1 MRSFKTFCITFWTS
15 LGAARVVLG
24 AIVVGL
30 IVAACASGP
39 GGGGGYSENEDGLTP
54 TGSGGVKVALL
65 LPITGSGDTPEI
77 AKALRQAGELA
88 LFEFNNPNVTLV
100 PKDTKGTPQGA
111 AEAAESAVSENAE
124 LIIGPLFA
132 DEVRAVAPVA
142 SRAGIPVLA
151 FSSDRNVAGNN
162 VYLLSFLAGA
172 DVERITSYAIGRG
185 KKNFAAL
192 IPESAYGTIAE
203 REFAKTVAGAGGRTV
218 VRATYPTGNSAG
230 MSGPVGRVA
239 NAVKAGQQVD
249 AVFLP
254 AGPDELRALGPLL
267 SSNGLTG
274 GKTQLLGTGQWNSP
288 DIGSNS
294 ALVGG
299 WYPAPDPSGWNG
311 FAQRYQKT
319 YGSQPPRLASLAYD
333 AVSLAVSL
341 SNNAPGDRYTSQQLT
356 RPTGFAGVDGL
367 FRLLPD
373 GTTERGLAI
382 LEVQPSGPRVIDQA
396 PKSFSSRAGIYGN
409 RSYVEN

>member
-1 MRSFKTFCITFWTS
+1 MRSCKTFWAGIS
-15 LGAARVVLG
+15 AARVVLG
-24 AIVVGL
+24 AMLVAL
-30 IVAACASGP
+30 VAAACGGGP
-39 GGGGGYSENEDGLTP
+39 GGSGGYSDQNGSLAP

-65 LPITGSGDTPEI
+65 LPVSGSGDAPQI

-88 LFEFNNPNVTLV
+88 LFEFNNPNVTLI

-111 AEAAESAVSENAE
+111 AAAAESAVADNVE

-142 SRAGIPVLA
+142 RRAGIPVLA

-172 DVERITSYAIGRG
+172 DVERIASYALGRG
-185 KKNFAAL
+185 KKNFAVL

-203 REFAKTVAGAGGRTV
+203 REFAKVVAGAGGRTV
-218 VRATYPTGNSAG
+218 VRATYPTGNRGA
-230 MSGPVGRVA
+230 MAGPVSRVA
-239 NAVKAGQQVD
+239 NAVKSGQRID

-254 AGPDELRALGPLL
+254 AGPDELRSLGPLL
-267 SSNGLTG
+267 SSNGLTNA
-274 GKTQLLGTGQWNSP
+274 QAQFLGTGQWDSP
-288 DIGSNS
+288 DIGSQK

-299 WYPAPDPSGWNG
+299 WFPAADPSGWNG

-341 SNNAPGDRYTSQQLT
+341 SNNPPGDRYTRGQLT
-356 RPTGFAGVDGL
+356 RSTGFAGVDGL

-373 GTTERGLAI
+373 GTAERGLAI

-396 PKSFSSRAGIYGN
+396 PKSFSSRAD
-409 RSYVEN
+409 SYSYRPFAEN